1 MKEDRHEKNTY
12 WGPRYMTL
20 ELEGLFFRKTRPQD
34 DEANLDLSQH
44 CFYVS

>member
-20 ELEGLFFRKTRPQD
+20 KNWKDYFSD
-34 DEANLDLSQH
+34 NEANLDLSQH

>member
-20 ELEGLFFRKTRPQD
+20 KNWKDYFSEKPGPRIMNQT
-34 DEANLDLSQH
+34 
-44 CFYVS
+44 